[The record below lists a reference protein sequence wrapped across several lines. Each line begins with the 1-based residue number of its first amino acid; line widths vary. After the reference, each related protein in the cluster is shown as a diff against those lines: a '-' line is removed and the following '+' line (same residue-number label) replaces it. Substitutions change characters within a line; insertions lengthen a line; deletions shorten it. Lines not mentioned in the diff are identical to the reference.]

1 MCLSGS
7 EALVFLRKT
16 FIQSRICKS
25 ELLTIKKKMRLPQ
38 PFKITEIQKYPR
50 AVVIALLIGF
60 LLIFST
66 VIGHLYNRKEVI
78 ADKCEAEKQRL
89 YEVIISERNE
99 RIRLYESLIFYKNE
113 ANSYKKAIR

>member
-1 MCLSGS
+1 M
-7 EALVFLRKT
+7 
-16 FIQSRICKS
+16 
-25 ELLTIKKKMRLPQ
+25 IKLPQ
-38 PFKITEIQKYPR
+38 PFKITDIQKYPR

-89 YEVIISERNE
+89 YEVIITERNE

-113 ANSYKKAIR
+113 ANSYKRQSDSMMQQTKPLVSKILAGKPIK